1 MNFSD
6 TPQNS
11 NFNFDWWHGRDG
23 QNLDYLK
30 SNFPCRAA
38 CPVGT
43 NAGGYVSLI
52 AQGLF
57 EEAYL
62 LARSPNPLAS
72 ICGRVCAHPCEAA
85 CRRKDIDQPIAI
97 RALKRFVTERF
108 GVESARKFAQIDQC
122 VERPRPPTSKP
133 GRVAVIGS
141 GPAGLACAHDLALM
155 GHKVEV
161 FEAAAV
167 AGGMMRLGIPEYR
180 LPRELLQAEVDYILH
195 LGVTFHFSFEIG
207 RDATLDDLMRRFDA
221 VFVGAGCRKGRGLGI
236 PGVELSGVLTAVD
249 FLVQANLGI
258 PADIGQRVVV
268 IGGGSVAYDAA
279 RSARRYGGTSLPDEE
294 HHNLAVDAAT
304 LAAKVLGRNVAM
316 IVMESPEEMPADPQ
330 DINEGAE
337 EGVMVLN
344 RRGPNAILGK
354 NGRVQALQTLDVQQV
369 FDEHKRFNPVMIPG
383 SEKEIPCDTVILA
396 VGQVA
401 DLSFLGENHGIE
413 VTPRQTVGV
422 DPRTL
427 ATSRPGVFAGGD
439 VAFGPRVVISAVA
452 DGRLAAKSIDTYLTG
467 RTDEP
472 TPIRVRVF
480 DTFGYDHPFAR
491 GDYEAISRR
500 PVPKAPVHRRTMEEE
515 VELALSERE
524 ARVEGQRCLHCWVNT
539 IFDSSAMHGAECI
552 QCGGCVDVCPEE
564 CIDLVSLLKLRPSD
578 KLTAPLRLPDGT
590 PLELLE
596 SESGAM
602 LLKDETAC
610 IRCGLC
616 ARRCP
621 VGLITMQAFYREGEF
636 PIMYMAEHVL

>member
-1 MNFSD
+1 LD
-6 TPQNS
+6 TAT
-11 NFNFDWWHGRDG
+11 DWWSGRDA
-23 QNLDYLK
+23 QNPDYLK

-52 AQGLF
+52 AQGRY

-72 ICGRVCAHPCEAA
+72 ICGRICAHPCESA

-108 GVESARKFAQIDQC
+108 GVESARKFDEIDRS
-122 VERPRPPTSKP
+122 VERPRPPAEKP

-155 GHKVEV
+155 GHHVEI
-161 FEAAAV
+161 FEAAPI

-180 LPRELLQAEVDYILH
+180 LPRDLLQAEVDYVAH
-195 LGVTFHFSFEIG
+195 LGVKFHFNCEIG
-207 RDATLDDLMRRFDA
+207 RDVSMEDLLRKFGA
-221 VFVGAGCRKGRGLGI
+221 VFIGAGCRKGRGLGI
-236 PGVELSGVLTAVD
+236 PGAELKGVVTAVD
-249 FLVQANLGI
+249 FLLQANLGI
-258 PADIGQRVVV
+258 PTEIGERVVV

-279 RSARRYGGTSLPDEE
+279 RSARRYGGTSEPDEE
-294 HHNLAVDAAT
+294 HHNLAIDAAT
-304 LAAKVLGRNVAM
+304 LAAKVLKRDVKM
-316 IVMESPEEMPADPQ
+316 VVMESRAEMPADPQ
-330 DINEGAE
+330 DIEEGHE
-337 EGVMVLN
+337 EGVTVLN
-344 RRGPNAILGK
+344 RRGPHAIIGK
-354 NGRVQALQTLDVQQV
+354 NGKVEALQTLDVERV
-369 FDEHKRFNPVMIPG
+369 FDEMKRFNPVMIPG
-383 SEKEIPCDTVILA
+383 TEKSIPCDTVILA

-401 DLSFLGENHGIE
+401 DLEFLGDGHGIE
-413 VTPRQTVGV
+413 VTPRRTVSV
-422 DPRTL
+422 DTKTL

-467 RTDEP
+467 RKDVP
-472 TPIRVRVF
+472 APLRVRVF
-480 DTFGYDHPFAR
+480 ETHGYDHPFAR

-500 PVPKAPVHRRTMEEE
+500 PVPKAEVHRRTMEEE
-515 VELALSERE
+515 VELVISERE
-524 ARVEGQRCLHCWVNT
+524 ARIEGERCLHCWVNT
-539 IFDSSAMHGAECI
+539 IFDSSAMQGSECI

-564 CIDLVSLLKLRPSD
+564 CIDLVSLLKLEQEEKALSPMRLPNG
-578 KLTAPLRLPDGT
+578 APLEVLN
-590 PLELLE
+590 
-596 SESGAM
+596 SSSGAM

-621 VGLITMQAFYREGEF
+621 VGLITMQAFYREGEYQ
-636 PIMYMAEHVL
+636 IMQMAEHVL